1 MTVSGGTALAVALTI
16 AGGLAG
22 AVQVALMGR
31 FGERVGTLEAFAF
44 ATLLTALLAALL
56 LLVARRSL
64 DGYVEAAQAPPWLW
78 LAAAMGAIVIIG
90 ITFASA
96 RIGTTATIG
105 IITGGNLATAAVV
118 DRFGFFGLERIPL
131 SWPRVLGI
139 ALLAT
144 GAALTLKK

>member
-22 AVQVALMGR
+22 AIQAALMGR

-56 LLVARRSL
+56 LLVARGSFH
-64 DGYVEAAQAPPWLW
+64 GYSEAAQAPPWLW
-78 LAAAMGAIVIIG
+78 LASAMGAIIIIG
-90 ITFASA
+90 ITYASP

-139 ALLAT
+139 GLLAV
-144 GAALTLKK
+144 GAAMTLKK